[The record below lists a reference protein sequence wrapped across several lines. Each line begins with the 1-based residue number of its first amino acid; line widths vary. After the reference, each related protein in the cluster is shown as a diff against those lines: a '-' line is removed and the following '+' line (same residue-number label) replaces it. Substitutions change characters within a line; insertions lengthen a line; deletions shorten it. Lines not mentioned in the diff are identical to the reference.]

1 MFKRKKKKTGCET
14 PEFKSKV
21 PMPPIKPARKESKT
35 MYGLKLYI
43 PFEDL
48 DAYIHEHIEVAHKD
62 HTFIPV
68 KVEVNEIDLG
78 IEISLISAVPNEIGN
93 RDRYKVDLNKLSKE
107 NN

>member
-1 MFKRKKKKTGCET
+1 M
-14 PEFKSKV
+14 SKN
-21 PMPPIKPARKESKT
+21 KN

-48 DAYIHEHIEVAHKD
+48 DAYIHERIEKTYKD

-78 IEISLISAVPNEIGN
+78 IDITLISAVPNEI
-93 RDRYKVDLNKLSKE
+93 DDCRYKLDLNKLPKE
-107 NN
+107 NSNERK

>member
-1 MFKRKKKKTGCET
+1 
-14 PEFKSKV
+14 
-21 PMPPIKPARKESKT
+21 

-48 DAYIHEHIEVAHKD
+48 DAYIHEHIEAAHKD

-78 IEISLISAVPNEIGN
+78 IEISLISAVPNEIGG
-93 RDRYKVDLNKLSKE
+93 RYRYKLDLNKLPKE
-107 NN
+107 N